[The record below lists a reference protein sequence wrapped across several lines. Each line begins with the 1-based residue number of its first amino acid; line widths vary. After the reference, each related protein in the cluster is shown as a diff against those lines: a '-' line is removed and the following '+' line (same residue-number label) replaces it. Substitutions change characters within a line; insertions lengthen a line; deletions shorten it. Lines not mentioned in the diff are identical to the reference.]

1 MEGSGTGHPGPPTPS
16 VRALVDGFE
25 RRTLDRVADLVVLFD
40 ALGVV
45 HYINPASTRLLG
57 LHPSEAI
64 GRNVLDFVHPDDLPR
79 AIENLDYGSMAG
91 RVEVPVQFRLK
102 AADGWATFD
111 VRGEGAGRDPE
122 DGMLLIVCRETDGAE
137 LIDDLLDDLAT
148 GADMGHVV
156 RLIARHLERRLWG
169 NRVAVRYHGDDEIA
183 VAHSGLPSELVNVVL
198 TATEAPWI
206 EAAQRLE
213 DVAVMHLS
221 GLKPDIAEVMAEAG
235 FHSVVCIPVVEEST
249 GERAVLVSFGPA
261 DLKPNLGFGVSIER
275 CRRLLLVALQNRVH
289 RSLLEQSARTDP
301 LTGIANRRRFL
312 HQLDEVLAELAA
324 DPELSVTVAFVDLDG
339 FKPINDRYGHVV
351 GDQVLQAVAQRLQRI
366 VGRAGI
372 AARFGGDEFALVCN
386 GRRSF
391 EVASEVRAAVAEP
404 ITVPEVG
411 SVRVG
416 ASVGAADADP
426 GDAASSLLE
435 VVDAL
440 CYRDKRVRRARR

>member
-1 MEGSGTGHPGPPTPS
+1 MTQSGGSAAAGVP
-16 VRALVDGFE
+16 ALSAGFE
-25 RRTLDRVADLVVLFD
+25 RRTLDRIDDLVVLFD

-45 HYINPASTRLLG
+45 RYVNPAVTRLLG
-57 LHPSEAI
+57 LHPDEAI

-79 AIENLDYGSMAG
+79 AVDNLHYGAMAG
-91 RVEVPVQFRLK
+91 RVEVPVHFRLRGP
-102 AADGWATFD
+102 DGWATFD
-111 VRGEGAGRDPE
+111 VRGQGAASDRD
-122 DGMLLIVCRETDGAE
+122 DGLMLLVCRETDGAE
-137 LIDDLLDDLAT
+137 LIDDLLEDLAT

-156 RLIARHLERRLWG
+156 RIIARHLERRLWG
-169 NRVAVRYHGDDEIA
+169 NRVAVCYHGDDELA
-183 VAHSGLPSELVNVVL
+183 VAHTGLPTELVEVL
-198 TATEAPWI
+198 RTATEAPWV
-206 EAAQRLE
+206 EAAQRLD
-213 DVAVMHLS
+213 DVAVMDLT
-221 GLKPDIAEVMAEAG
+221 GLKPPIAEAVADAG
-235 FHSVVCIPVVEEST
+235 FASVVAVPVCEEST

-324 DPELSVTVAFVDLDG
+324 APQGHAVTVAFVDLDG
-339 FKPINDRYGHVV
+339 FKPVNDRYGHVI
-351 GDQVLQAVAQRLQRI
+351 GDQVLQVVAQRLVRI
-366 VGRAGI
+366 VDRQGI
-372 AARFGGDEFALVCN
+372 AARFGGDEFALLVR

-391 EVASEVRAAVAEP
+391 EVASEVRAAIAEP
-404 ITVPEVG
+404 ITIPEIG
-411 SVRVG
+411 AVRVG

-426 GDAASSLLE
+426 GDASSSLLE